1 MIITCDK
8 CSTNFNLDNSIVK
21 EEGSKCRCSVCKH
34 IFTVYPLQSEPESD
48 SDNLSDLDFESESS
62 DMEMEENEFSLD
74 DDTEFEIDDTS
85 FEDDDSDSEEVED
98 SDSEED
104 EDSDFEIDDD
114 LFMEET
120 EESDIEN
127 KDDLSIEEIEDEAD
141 EDAADEDSINLELE
155 YEEKEIEDSEKEDID
170 RIELDVKKDEPASL
184 DEEDS
189 KSELTMQDETDLTA
203 QDSESSDENLDEDS
217 SDDEEEFEFKLDGD
231 DETEDETET
240 FDISQEATEE
250 ISLED
255 EEVKTEEI
263 LETEVELPAEETQ
276 ETEEKLSTDDMS
288 EVEDFLTKDTQEKEK
303 FLTEEIEP
311 VMDETSGSRRR
322 KKKKSIAGA
331 PVIILLLIFLLAI
344 GAYVASIMTGY
355 KIPYLPDIKIPFIEQ
370 YLSKP
375 VPQTV
380 QIKPVPSKKSVNGRF
395 VTNATAGTLF
405 VITGKVKNPSD
416 SPVSHIKIQGTLI
429 TKDKKKAK
437 IKNAFCGNIV
447 TEKRLQTDAMSEINQ
462 FISIKSGVNNSNVN
476 IEPNATIPFM
486 VVFSDLPEKLE
497 NFTVQVI
504 SFEKAKTDQ

>member
-8 CSTNFNLDNSIVK
+8 CSTNFNLDNSLVK
-21 EEGSKCRCSVCKH
+21 EEGLKCRCSVCKH
-34 IFTVYPLQSEPESD
+34 IFTVYPLQSEPEYD

-62 DMEMEENEFSLD
+62 DMEMEENDFSLD

-85 FEDDDSDSEEVED
+85 FEVDDSDSEEVD
-98 SDSEED
+98 
-104 EDSDFEIDDD
+104 DSDFEIDDD
-114 LFMEET
+114 LFMGET
-120 EESDIEN
+120 EEPDIEN
-127 KDDLSIEEIEDEAD
+127 KDDLSIGEIEDEAD
-141 EDAADEDSINLELE
+141 EESINLELE

-217 SDDEEEFEFKLDGD
+217 SDEEEEFEFKLDVE
-231 DETEDETET
+231 DESEDESEDETET

-255 EEVKTEEI
+255 EDVKTEEI

-276 ETEEKLSTDDMS
+276 ETEEKLSTDDIS

-303 FLTEEIEP
+303 FPAEAIEP

-322 KKKKSIAGA
+322 KKKKSIAGV

-355 KIPYLPDIKIPFIEQ
+355 KIPYLSDIKIPFIEQ
-370 YLSKP
+370 YFKKP
-375 VPQTV
+375 VPQTF

-395 VTNATAGTLF
+395 VTNSTAGTLF
-405 VITGKVKNPSD
+405 VITGKVKNPSG
-416 SPVSHIKIQGTLI
+416 SAVSHIKVQGALI

-462 FISIKSGVNNSNVN
+462 FISIKSGGNNSNVN